1 MPITLNG
8 DTGITT
14 PGLINTGSTTL
25 INLTTTGNTILG
37 DQSTDTLN
45 VANGNLVLNSSG
57 NAGLGVTPAAWLTYT
72 TLQIKDS
79 ALSAINNNQVVLSQ
93 NGLYTTGSAWQY
105 INTNFATLYQ
115 QNAGAHNWQ
124 IAPSGTAGNPI
135 TFTTAMTLNASGN
148 LGLGTTPS
156 AWGGPFDVIQMGTY
170 GQYIGGQTN
179 TADIKVG
186 ANQYYNGTNYVYT
199 VSGIG
204 AAQYNISGS
213 TGYQWNI
220 AGSGTAGGTITFSQI
235 MTLETSGNLG
245 VGVTTPQGRIHSSNG
260 SNSDAGLFTGLVIG
274 GTDTNARSA
283 SFIKNTSSPYDF
295 TIRSQNF
302 TSGTTGSL
310 IFQNGSTEQVRID
323 ASGNM
328 GIGNSAPP
336 MRLGLSVAGAVISG
350 TATIGS
356 NMQGIQVYNTNSA
369 TTNNAVGIWFPT
381 GPHQAGIASFRGN
394 AAAGWDTTL
403 AFYTHG
409 AATNQLND
417 CFERMRID
425 GEGNLLVGVTTPAQT
440 ISTNNALTLKAPGQ
454 AAVWGV
460 GPTSSFGTFY
470 ISNVGT
476 GVGLS
481 QGSTSWGT
489 VSDERL
495 KDIIEPITNA
505 AGKVSTLRA
514 VIGKYKTDEAGT
526 RRSFLIA
533 QDVQSVL
540 PEAIDVGEDEAQTL
554 SVKYTETIPL
564 LVAAIKELKAE
575 LDSVKSELATIK
587 GAA

>member
-1 MPITLNG
+1 
-8 DTGITT
+8 
-14 PGLINTGSTTL
+14 
-25 INLTTTGNTILG
+25 
-37 DQSTDTLN
+37 
-45 VANGNLVLNSSG
+45 LVLNSSG

-93 NGLYTTGSAWQY
+93 NGLYTTGNAWQY

-179 TADIKVG
+179 APDIKVG

-199 VSGIG
+199 VTGSG
-204 AAQYNISGS
+204 AAQHNISGT
-213 TGYQWNI
+213 TGYQWSV

-336 MRLGLSVAGAVISG
+336 MRLGLSVAGSVISG
-350 TATIGS
+350 TATIGT

-369 TTNNAVGIWFPT
+369 ITNNAVGIWFPT

-394 AAAGWDTTL
+394 ADTGWDTTL

-425 GEGNLLVGVTTPAQT
+425 GEGNVLVGSSTRASSERLSVVNTGTNDVIFAQT
-440 ISTNNALTLKAPGQ
+440 AGGTGYVYRTSTSSGLAGYFITSAGQ
-454 AAVWGV
+454 AGLISCS
-460 GPTSSFGTFY
+460 GNTTSYNS
-470 ISNVGT
+470 
-476 GVGLS
+476 
-481 QGSTSWGT
+481 GS
-489 VSDERL
+489 DYRL
-495 KDIIEPITNA
+495 KDNIRPLTGALAKVA
-505 AGKVSTLRA
+505 ALKPVAFEWKADGSYGESFVAHDLAEVCPQA
-514 VIGKYKTDEAGT
+514 VTGEKDAVDAEGNPQYQGIDT
-526 RRSFLIA
+526 SFLVA
-533 QDVQSVL
+533 
-540 PEAIDVGEDEAQTL
+540 TL
-554 SVKYTETIPL
+554 T
-564 LVAAIKELKAE
+564 AAIQELKAE